1 MEIIIPVVIAIIT
14 SVVGPAIVEWV
25 KKRRENKPKDPLGDA
40 IQHNSV
46 IEHQLDLI
54 FKELECDQV
63 YIAQFHNGGHF
74 YPTGKSIQKF
84 SVFYEVVTP
93 GTPSLKTIFQNIPV
107 SLFSRPLSM
116 LYENGEIAVEDTT
129 HMIDEVGLESFCPAS
144 LYKSIYLLTL
154 TDLDDRIIGVMGI
167 YYSEKKHKITKDE
180 WIFIRQKIGAIGNI
194 MSNYLNNKRK

>member
-1 MEIIIPVVIAIIT
+1 MELLVPIVIAIIT

-40 IQHNSV
+40 IQHNEV
-46 IEHQLDLI
+46 IEQQLDAMLH
-54 FKELECDQV
+54 ELDCNQI

-84 SVFYEVVTP
+84 SIFYEVTTP
-93 GTPSLKTIFQNIPV
+93 DAPSIKGIFQNIPA
-107 SLFSRPLSM
+107 SLFSKPLAL
-116 LYENGEIAVEDTT
+116 LYEKGEIAVEDTIT
-129 HMIDEVGLESFCPAS
+129 MSADLGLESFCPNHT
-144 LYKSIYLLTL
+144 YKSVYLLTL
-154 TDLDDRIIGVMGI
+154 TDLDGRIIGVMGI
-167 YYSEKKHKITKDE
+167 YYTEHKHKITKDE

>member
-1 MEIIIPVVIAIIT
+1 MELLVPIVIAIIT

-40 IQHNSV
+40 IQYNGV

-84 SVFYEVVTP
+84 SVFYEVLTP
-93 GTPSLKTIFQNIPV
+93 GTPSLKTTFQNIPV
-107 SLFSRPLSM
+107 SLFSKPLSM
-116 LYENGEIAVEDTT
+116 LYENGEINVEDTIN
-129 HMIDEVGLESFCPAS
+129 MADELGLESFCPAS
-144 LYKSIYLLTL
+144 QYKSIYLLSL
-154 TDLDDRIIGVMGI
+154 TDLDDRIIGIMGI

>member
-1 MEIIIPVVIAIIT
+1 MELLVPIVIAIIT
-14 SVVGPAIVEWV
+14 SVVGPALVEWV

-40 IQHNSV
+40 IQHNGI

-54 FKELECDQV
+54 FKELDCDQI

-84 SVFYEVVTP
+84 SIFYEVVSP
-93 GTPSLKTIFQNIPV
+93 GTPSLKTTFQNIPV
-107 SLFSRPLSM
+107 SLFSKPLTT
-116 LYENGEIAVEDTT
+116 LYEKGEIAVEDTS
-129 HMIDEVGLESFCPAS
+129 IVSEIGLESFCPPE

-154 TDLDDRIIGVMGI
+154 TDLDGRIIGVMGI
-167 YYSEKKHKITKDE
+167 YYSEKKHRITKDE

>member
-1 MEIIIPVVIAIIT
+1 MELLAPIVIAIIT

-84 SVFYEVVTP
+84 SVFYEVLTP
-93 GTPSLKTIFQNIPV
+93 GTPSLKTTFQNSV
-107 SLFSRPLSM
+107 TSTR
-116 LYENGEIAVEDTT
+116 T
-129 HMIDEVGLESFCPAS
+129 HNLGNVFLIGSGID
-144 LYKSIYLLTL
+144 
-154 TDLDDRIIGVMGI
+154 
-167 YYSEKKHKITKDE
+167 
-180 WIFIRQKIGAIGNI
+180 IGNSSLTAFANGTAGTTTT
-194 MSNYLNNKRK
+194 SNGLFIYTGIGKYGASTAANTQGHLGLAIIANVAWDAPLRRRIEHAAAFSFKIACN

>member
-1 MEIIIPVVIAIIT
+1 MELLAPIVIAIIT

-54 FKELECDQV
+54 FKELDCDQV

-93 GTPSLKTIFQNIPV
+93 GTPSLKTTFQNIPV
-107 SLFSRPLSM
+107 SLFSKPLSM

-129 HMIDEVGLESFCPAS
+129 HMIDEAGLESFCPAS
-144 LYKSIYLLTL
+144 LYKSIYLLAL